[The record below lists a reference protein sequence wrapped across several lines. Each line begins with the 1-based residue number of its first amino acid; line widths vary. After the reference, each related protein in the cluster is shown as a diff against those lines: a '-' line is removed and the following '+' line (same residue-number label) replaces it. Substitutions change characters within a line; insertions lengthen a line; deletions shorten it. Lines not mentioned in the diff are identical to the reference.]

1 MPKWDIFRFTHN
13 PDKPEITNYKHQIPN
28 KIEHHLFDP
37 PRRIGHCD
45 LPIFNDKHSG
55 RITMPNVISRTPKYR
70 ILVVDDDKDIVQTI
84 KGNLELDGYEVL
96 TALDGHACLQKA
108 RDNRPDL
115 IILDLSLPDIDG
127 IKACQILRREFDFP
141 IIMLTARD
149 GVADKV
155 LGLECGADDYI
166 VKPFNFLELSARIK
180 SIFKRLERSLVN
192 DQYDFKEL
200 SINFKSRDI
209 KIRDESVRL
218 TKTEFELLSLF
229 VSYPGEV
236 LSREFIQQQIWR
248 DSQLYQTSRAVDVH
262 VQRLRKKI
270 EAEVDKPEYIL
281 TVAGVG
287 YQFQAS

>member
-1 MPKWDIFRFTHN
+1 M
-13 PDKPEITNYKHQIPN
+13 
-28 KIEHHLFDP
+28 
-37 PRRIGHCD
+37 
-45 LPIFNDKHSG
+45 SG
-55 RITMPNVISRTPKYR
+55 SRPKYR

-96 TALDGHACLQKA
+96 AAFDGRTGLHIAKTT
-108 RDNRPDL
+108 RPDL
-115 IILDLSLPDIDG
+115 IILDLTLPDIDG
-127 IKACQILRREFDFP
+127 IKTCQIIRREFDFP

-180 SIFKRLERSLVN
+180 SILKRVERSLVN
-192 DQYDFKEL
+192 DQYEFKDL
-200 SINFKSRDI
+200 SINFKSKTI
-209 KIRDESVRL
+209 TVRNETVKL

-236 LSREFIQQQIWR
+236 LSREFVQQQIWR

-270 EAEVDKPEYIL
+270 EAEVDKPEYIV

-287 YQFQAS
+287 YKFQAH

>member
-1 MPKWDIFRFTHN
+1 MSG
-13 PDKPEITNYKHQIPN
+13 
-28 KIEHHLFDP
+28 
-37 PRRIGHCD
+37 PR
-45 LPIFNDKHSG
+45 
-55 RITMPNVISRTPKYR
+55 PKYR

-96 TALDGHACLQKA
+96 AAFDGRTGLHIAKTT
-108 RDNRPDL
+108 RPDL
-115 IILDLSLPDIDG
+115 IILDLTLPDIDG
-127 IKACQILRREFDFP
+127 IKTCQIIRREFDFP

-180 SIFKRLERSLVN
+180 SILKRVERSLVN
-192 DQYDFKEL
+192 DQYEFKDL
-200 SINFKSRDI
+200 SINFKSKTITARNETV
-209 KIRDESVRL
+209 KL

-229 VSYPGEV
+229 ISYPGEV

-270 EAEVDKPEYIL
+270 EAEIDKPEYL
-281 TVAGVG
+281 VTVAGVG
-287 YQFQAS
+287 YKFQAH

>member
-1 MPKWDIFRFTHN
+1 MPG
-13 PDKPEITNYKHQIPN
+13 PSPQ
-28 KIEHHLFDP
+28 
-37 PRRIGHCD
+37 
-45 LPIFNDKHSG
+45 
-55 RITMPNVISRTPKYR
+55 YR

-96 TALDGHACLQKA
+96 TALDGRTGLHIA
-108 RDNRPDL
+108 RTIRPDL
-115 IILDLSLPDIDG
+115 IILDLTLPDIDG
-127 IKACQILRREFDFP
+127 IKTCQIIRREFDFP

-180 SIFKRLERSLVN
+180 SILKRVERSLVN
-192 DQYDFKEL
+192 DQYEFKGL
-200 SINFKSRDI
+200 SINFKSKTI
-209 KIRDESVRL
+209 TVRNETVKL

-270 EAEVDKPEYIL
+270 EAEVDKPEYL
-281 TVAGVG
+281 VTVAGVG
-287 YQFQAS
+287 YKFQAH

>member
-1 MPKWDIFRFTHN
+1 VI
-13 PDKPEITNYKHQIPN
+13 
-28 KIEHHLFDP
+28 
-37 PRRIGHCD
+37 
-45 LPIFNDKHSG
+45 S
-55 RITMPNVISRTPKYR
+55 MPNVVKASKYR

-96 TALDGHACLQKA
+96 AAFDGRTGLHIAKTT
-108 RDNRPDL
+108 RPDL
-115 IILDLSLPDIDG
+115 ILLDLNLPDIDG
-127 IKACQILRREFDFP
+127 IKACQILRREFDFH

-192 DQYDFKEL
+192 DQYDFKNL

-209 KIRDESVRL
+209 KIHGQSVKL

-229 VSYPGEV
+229 VSYPGEA

-270 EAEVDKPEYIL
+270 EAEVDKPEYIH

-287 YQFQAS
+287 YQFQAP